1 MRHAATPM
9 ILEMPSYKW
18 PAFGSILVQVWQRA
32 RLFVQRAGTVILGL
46 SILIWFASTY
56 PKTDTDDST
65 LALENSIAGQAGKLI
80 EPLIEPLGYNWK
92 IGIGLIGSFAARE
105 VFVSTLSV
113 VYAVESDDDEDL
125 SPLRQRLRADTH
137 PDGTPVF
144 TPLVCLS
151 LLIFYV
157 FAMQCISTLAI
168 VKRETNTWK
177 WPLFQL
183 GYMTGSAYLLSL
195 AVYQI
200 GTALGY

>member
-1 MRHAATPM
+1 VHRRGPRA
-9 ILEMPSYKW
+9 
-18 PAFGSILVQVWQRA
+18 A
-32 RLFVQRAGTVILGL
+32 RL
-46 SILIWFASTY
+46 
-56 PKTDTDDST
+56 
-65 LALENSIAGQAGKLI
+65 
-80 EPLIEPLGYNWK
+80 
-92 IGIGLIGSFAARE
+92 AAR
-105 VFVSTLSV
+105 
-113 VYAVESDDDEDL
+113 
-125 SPLRQRLRADTH
+125 RRA
-137 PDGTPVF
+137 DGTPVF

-183 GYMTGSAYLLSL
+183 GYMTGTAYLLSL